1 MKVFLPPQW
10 MCRSTSLYHCFSN
23 KQGGC
28 CAPKFHCRLNYCLL
42 PNTFFLLDILIFS
55 SRTLLFL
62 RYSLKFK
69 DSIKMTTFLSWS
81 AIQFNSSRSFA
92 REGLLGVCQECQN
105 LRKVACI
112 DGVVSTN
119 IWIRN
124 SETTVPTNRDN
135 FTIEVLTSVI

>member
-1 MKVFLPPQW
+1 
-10 MCRSTSLYHCFSN
+10 
-23 KQGGC
+23 
-28 CAPKFHCRLNYCLL
+28 
-42 PNTFFLLDILIFS
+42 
-55 SRTLLFL
+55 
-62 RYSLKFK
+62 
-69 DSIKMTTFLSWS
+69 MTTFLSWS